1 MTTTEATGFFGT
13 ATKLANALGI
23 EKSAVSQ
30 WGEHPPLGRQAQ
42 IQLLS
47 RGKLKA
53 DPIKPKKTAA

>member
-1 MTTTEATGFFGT
+1 MTTAEAIAFFET
-13 ATKLANALGI
+13 ATKLATALGI

-30 WGEHPPLGRQAQ
+30 WSEHPPIGRQAQ

-53 DPIKPKKTAA
+53 DPIKPKKSAA